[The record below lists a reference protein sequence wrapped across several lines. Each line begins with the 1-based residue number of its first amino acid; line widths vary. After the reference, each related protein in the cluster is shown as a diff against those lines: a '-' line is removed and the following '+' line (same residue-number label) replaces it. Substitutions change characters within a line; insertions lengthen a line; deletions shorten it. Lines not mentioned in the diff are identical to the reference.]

1 MSALEEA
8 YIMKEA
14 LKILLPPDFDID
26 TMQEVNDEEKVLLK
40 KAQEISNDD

>member
-14 LKILLPPDFDID
+14 LKILLPSDFDID
-26 TMQEVNDEEKVLLK
+26 AMQKSMMK
-40 KAQEISNDD
+40 KK